1 MAKAAKKSGAK
12 KAVKKAAAKKAVRKA
27 VAKKAVRRP
36 WSRKPCAGP
45 WSRKPCAGPWP
56 EPAPQEGRAQEGGL
70 GSASRILGDAANLIV
85 SGIVTTSVVSLV
97 TAMAPCR
104 PVARRCGA

>member
-1 MAKAAKKSGAK
+1 MQKRKLGKSKGRGREGRAQG
-12 KAVKKAAAKKAVRKA
+12 R
-27 VAKKAVRRP
+27 
-36 WSRKPCAGP
+36 G
-45 WSRKPCAGPWP
+45 
-56 EPAPQEGRAQEGGL
+56 QEGRAQEGGL

-104 PVARRCGA
+104 PVARPCGA